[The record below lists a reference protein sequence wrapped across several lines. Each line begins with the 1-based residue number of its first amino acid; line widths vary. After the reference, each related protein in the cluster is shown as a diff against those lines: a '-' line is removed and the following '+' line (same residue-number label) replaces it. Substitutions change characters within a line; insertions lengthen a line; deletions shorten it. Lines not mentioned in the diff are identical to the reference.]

1 MARSPRRAA
10 VDKVRIER
18 AVTEILAAIG
28 ENPTREGLVDTPR
41 RVAEACEFLFSG
53 VGEEPTQHIAA
64 RFGEGLDDTVLLRDL
79 PFASVCEHHLLPMIG
94 KAHVGYVPEGRVAGL
109 SDLARVV
116 DLCAR
121 KPQLLERVT
130 AEIADALQEGLGARG
145 VIVAVETEQLCL
157 TMRGVQKPGTTTVT
171 IAARGLF
178 ADDKDARRAM
188 QSLMT
193 SP

>member
-1 MARSPRRAA
+1 M
-10 VDKVRIER
+10 
-18 AVTEILAAIG
+18 TEILAAIG
-28 ENPTREGLVDTPR
+28 EDPTREGLVDTPR
-41 RVAEACEFLFSG
+41 RVAEACESLFSG
-53 VGEEPTQHIAA
+53 VGEEPTQHIEA

-94 KAHVGYVPEGRVAGL
+94 KAHVGYVPEGRVASL

-121 KPQLLERVT
+121 KPQLQERVT

-157 TMRGVQKPGTTTVT
+157 TMRGIQKPGTTTVT

-178 ADDKDARRAM
+178 ADDKAARRAM
-188 QSLMT
+188 QTLMT